1 MFGINVQYEV
11 CFDLVLID
19 ETWVAQSSRSS
30 PKEPAAEADLPAA
43 RRNTELI
50 QTSTVSL
57 TLVCLL
63 MNAGQPRFPPGIWLP
78 TLPPI

>member
-11 CFDLVLID
+11 CVDLVFD
-19 ETWVAQSSRSS
+19 RETWVAQSSRSS